1 MQTILINDVIELIFM
16 GELKGNAFSLTYLES
31 NDFIFYTNENIE
43 ELLDIIK
50 SGKDFKKI
58 VSSYTK
64 TKVKFLDI
72 NNKIVLLEITH

>member
-16 GELKGNAFSLTYLES
+16 GELKGSEFSLTYLES

>member
-16 GELKGNAFSLTYLES
+16 GELKGSAFSLPYLES